1 MQNNRRAGKPAGKK
15 PDKTGLLG
23 LFTKG
28 KDIPT
33 TAQQTLPYREMY
45 RDGVCRVEDRYYT
58 KTIEYEDIN
67 YQLAQ
72 TEDQAAIFDGW
83 SACLNYFDS
92 SLPFQLSFLNHRSR
106 PGSRYSVNIPMQE
119 DDYNSVRREYVEML
133 ENQIAKSNNGI
144 VPHKAPDLRCE
155 CGRPLHRKGEAGA
168 CGGGHLRQL
177 QKSWVSSAA
186 PSRGWNGW
194 SSFTGSSTPA
204 APTLSGFRGI

>member
-1 MQNNRRAGKPAGKK
+1 MRNNRRAGKPAGRK

-45 RDGVCRVEDRYYT
+45 RDGVCRVADCYYT

-72 TEDQAAIFDGW
+72 SEDQAAIFDGW

-92 SLPFQLSFLNHRSR
+92 SLS
-106 PGSRYSVNIPMQE
+106 G
-119 DDYNSVRREYVEML
+119 
-133 ENQIAKSNNGI
+133 
-144 VPHKAPDLRCE
+144 APASTTLTAVFR
-155 CGRPLHRKGEAGA
+155 
-168 CGGGHLRQL
+168 
-177 QKSWVSSAA
+177 
-186 PSRGWNGW
+186 
-194 SSFTGSSTPA
+194 SSFPSSTTGA
-204 APTLSGFRGI
+204 ARAAGTA